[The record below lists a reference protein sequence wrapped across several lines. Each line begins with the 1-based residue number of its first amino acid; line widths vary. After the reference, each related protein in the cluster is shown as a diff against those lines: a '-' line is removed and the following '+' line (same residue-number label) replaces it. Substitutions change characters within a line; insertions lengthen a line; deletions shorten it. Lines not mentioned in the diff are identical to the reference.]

1 VNENHLRMNTSK
13 KVAITFATL
22 IGVAVVGYLGWWAYK
37 KYRTS
42 SGDSVKDNRD
52 IQIVRA

>member
-1 VNENHLRMNTSK
+1 MGTNKRI
-13 KVAITFATL
+13 AIAFATV
-22 IGVAVVGYLGWWAYK
+22 IGLGIVGYLGYWAYK

-42 SGDSVKDNRD
+42 SGDPIKDNRD

>member
-1 VNENHLRMNTSK
+1 MSTNRRI
-13 KVAITFATL
+13 AIGIASL

-42 SGDSVKDNRD
+42 SSNAVKNNRD
-52 IQIVRA
+52 IQVVRS

>member
-1 VNENHLRMNTSK
+1 MNTSK

-42 SGDSVKDNRD
+42 SGDPVKDNRD